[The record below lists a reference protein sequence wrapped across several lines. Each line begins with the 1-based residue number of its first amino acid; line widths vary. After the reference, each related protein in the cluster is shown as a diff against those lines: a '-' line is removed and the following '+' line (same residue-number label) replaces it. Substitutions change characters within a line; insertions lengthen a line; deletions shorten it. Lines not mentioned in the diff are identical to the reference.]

1 MGKRI
6 LLADDNPVNA
16 EVTTV
21 LLQQLGYEVECGY
34 DGEEAV
40 EIAEEEGPFDIVI
53 LDCKM
58 PVLDGYEACEKIRAL
73 PGYKE
78 TPIIALSGNDSE
90 DHEARANE
98 VGMNDFLVK
107 PVLLET
113 LKTMMNKWLEPD
125 V

>member
-6 LLADDNPVNA
+6 LPADDNPVNA

-21 LLQQLGYEVECGY
+21 LLQQLGYEVECAY

-58 PVLDGYEACEKIRAL
+58 PILDGYQACEKIRGL
-73 PGYKE
+73 EPYKS

-90 DHEARANE
+90 THEERANE

-113 LKTMMNKWLEPD
+113 LKTMMNKWINSD